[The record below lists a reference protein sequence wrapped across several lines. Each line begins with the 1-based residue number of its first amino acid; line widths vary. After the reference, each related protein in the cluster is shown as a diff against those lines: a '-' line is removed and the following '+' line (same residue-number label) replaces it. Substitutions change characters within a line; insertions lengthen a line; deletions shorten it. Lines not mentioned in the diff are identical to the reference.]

1 MPGCEPT
8 AQELIADGKSLMP
21 AFNRQARGG
30 RAAARPESR
39 SVKHKAKQQKL
50 GDNVPDSVTLEVGG
64 RTMVIE
70 TGELAKQANGS
81 AVVRYGDQNVVLCAA
96 TASAKPREGIDW
108 FPLTC
113 DFEEKM
119 FAAGKIP
126 GGFIKREGRPTEHAV
141 LSSRQIDRPIRPL
154 FPDGFR
160 NDVQI
165 VATVLSIDPELD
177 ADVLGVCA
185 AGAALALSDIPFDK
199 TVAAVRVGRDES
211 GKFIA
216 NPTLPQYETGGMDI
230 IVAGTSD
237 AVMMVEGGGNE
248 IDEEDFLGAVEF
260 AHGEIKRIVKAI
272 DQLVKKNGKAK
283 REYPVQKINS
293 DLEKWVRKNF
303 GKDVAKA
310 MRIVEKGEREE
321 AFARLSVDEA
331 LARCNGKKD
340 ADIKALLEDSSASK
354 EFGKI
359 VKTMEEDELRTMV
372 VDEKIRPDGRKADQ
386 IRPIWSKVHYVPRVH
401 GSGVFT
407 RGQTQV
413 FTAATLGSSSDAQR
427 LDGIVALENKR
438 YMHFYDFPPFS
449 VGETRPMRGPGRREI
464 GHGALAERALLPV
477 LPPKEEFP
485 YTIRLMSEVL
495 ESNGS
500 SSMASVCGSTLALMD
515 AGVPIKDHVA
525 GVAMGLILKG
535 DKYAVLTDIQGLED
549 ALGEMDFKVAGTK
562 KGITAI
568 QMDIKVQG
576 VTLKIMREAME
587 QAKKS
592 RYFIIDKLAET
603 IAAPR
608 TELSKYA
615 PRMIVIKIDPAKIK
629 DVIGPGGKVINKI
642 IADTGVTKIDIEDDG
657 SVFITSLDGESGDK
671 ARQIVENLTKEIVV
685 GETYL
690 GTVTRVIPIGA
701 FVQILPGKEGLVHI
715 SQLAPQRVE
724 RVEDVVNVGDEITVK
739 VMEVDSQGRLN
750 LSRKAVL
757 GSTNG
762 SGDQGRRP
770 PRETPESRDTS
781 PTPRD
786 LADAPGAPPMRRRRR
801 PQGRREG
808 TD

>member
-1 MPGCEPT
+1 MPE
-8 AQELIADGKSLMP
+8 
-21 AFNRQARGG
+21 
-30 RAAARPESR
+30 
-39 SVKHKAKQQKL
+39 
-50 GDNVPDSVTLEVGG
+50 SVTLEVGG

-96 TASAKPREGIDW
+96 TASEKPREGIDW

-126 GGFIKREGRPTEHAV
+126 GGFIKREGRPSEHAV

-165 VATVLSIDPELD
+165 VATVLSIDPDLD

-185 AGAALALSDIPFDK
+185 AGAALALSDIPFEK
-199 TVAAVRVGRDES
+199 TVAAVRVGRGEN
-211 GKFIA
+211 GEYVA
-216 NPTLPQYETGGMDI
+216 NPTLQQYETGGMEI
-230 IVAGTSD
+230 VVAGTDD
-237 AVMMVEGGGNE
+237 AVMMVEGGGRE
-248 IDEEDFLGAVEF
+248 ISEEDFLGAVEF
-260 AHGEIKRIVKAI
+260 AHGEIQKIVKAI
-272 DQLVKKNGKAK
+272 DKLAKKYGKKK
-283 REYPVQKINS
+283 REFPVSGVNS
-293 DLEKWVRKNF
+293 DLAKWVRKNF

-310 MRIVEKGEREE
+310 MRVVEKGAREE
-321 AFARLSVDEA
+321 AFSNLSVDEA
-331 LARCNGKKD
+331 LTRCSEKKD
-340 ADIKALLEDSSASK
+340 PDVRALLEDPATAK

-359 VKTMEEDELRTMV
+359 IKSMEEDELRTMV
-372 VDEKIRPDGRKADQ
+372 VDEKIRPDGRKADE
-386 IRPIWSKVHYVPRVH
+386 IRPIWCKVHYVPRVH

-413 FTAATLGSSSDAQR
+413 FTAATLGSTSDAQR
-427 LDGIVALENKR
+427 LDGIVALEDKR
-438 YMHFYDFPPFS
+438 YMHFYNFPPYS

-485 YTIRLMSEVL
+485 YTIRVMSEVL

-515 AGVPIKDHVA
+515 AGVPIREHVA

-576 VTLKIMREAME
+576 ITLKIMREAME
-587 QAKKS
+587 EARKS
-592 RYFIIDKLAET
+592 RYFIIDKLAEA
-603 IAAPR
+603 IAQPR

-671 ARQIVENLTKEIVV
+671 ARQIVENLTKDIVV
-685 GETYL
+685 GETYT
-690 GTVTRVIPIGA
+690 GTVTRIIPIGA
-701 FVQILPGKEGLVHI
+701 FVQVLPGKEGLVHI
-715 SQLAPQRVE
+715 SQLATQRVE
-724 RVEDVVNVGDEITVK
+724 HVEDVVKVGDDLTVK
-739 VMEVDSQGRLN
+739 VVEIDGQGRLN
-750 LSRKAVL
+750 LSHKAVL
-757 GSTNG
+757 TGGNG
-762 SGDQGRRP
+762 SGGPGPGGGRGSWEDGDRNRRRP
-770 PRETPESRDTS
+770 RDASETRDAA
-781 PTPRD
+781 PA
-786 LADAPGAPPMRRRRR
+786 ADAPGAPPMRRRRR
-801 PQGRREG
+801 PHGRR
-808 TD
+808 DD